1 MSRIAFYIKIAG
13 WLLLPFWV
21 SAQASETTP
30 PLRPFSEQEWQRAK
44 EGIDYSTDRTKP
56 RKKRSE
62 QQKTDAGGSAKE
74 SSGWLGSANAAAL
87 MRVLAIVIG
96 GVALVLLLRSL
107 LGLRQPRNKKVDY
120 TLSAAELEAIEEN
133 LHEANLED
141 FIRQAVE
148 RQEFALAIRLY
159 YLTVLQNLSWQNAIV
174 WQRDKTNRDYL
185 RELRHSEWLETFRE
199 ITDIF
204 ERVWYGNRPVSATEF
219 ARLAPKFRAFIDQ
232 IQLASTPQLP

>member
-1 MSRIAFYIKIAG
+1 M
-13 WLLLPFWV
+13 
-21 SAQASETTP
+21 
-30 PLRPFSEQEWQRAK
+30 
-44 EGIDYSTDRTKP
+44 
-56 RKKRSE
+56 
-62 QQKTDAGGSAKE
+62 
-74 SSGWLGSANAAAL
+74 
-87 MRVLAIVIG
+87 AIVIG

-120 TLSAAELEAIEEN
+120 TLSAAELETIEEN

-185 RELRHSEWLETFRE
+185 RELRHSEWLETFHE

-204 ERVWYGNRPVSATEF
+204 ERVWYGNRPVPAAEF
-219 ARLAPKFRAFIDQ
+219 ARLAPKFRAFIHQ